1 MDKDKVQE
9 HNIKRF
15 NKWAGS
21 YDTGIVSI
29 SFKMCYRKI
38 RPLLNLQDGTKLLDV
53 GCGTGSLLKELS
65 RSGKELNLY
74 GIDLSP
80 EMINAARVKLK
91 DEKRVELYEKSAADL
106 PFESNYFDYVVCMNS
121 LHHHADPKQSLT
133 EMTRVLKPSGVMILM
148 DGFVDSAMR
157 KVISRAANVLR
168 NEGEVQ
174 RFKREELQRIFRSL
188 GYKSITQETFLVL
201 SLITCGTKI

>member
-29 SFKMCYRKI
+29 FFKMCYRKI